1 MRRIV
6 SVLVLLL
13 AIAPSAL
20 ADTLYLRDGRT
31 LRGTMLG
38 MIGGRI
44 VFRINQGN
52 TATGSS
58 GSGST
63 SSTAAR
69 PDGEIQFFRTRD
81 IERLEI
87 DGRSLDEA
95 RFDTRTVEVS
105 LGANW
110 IDSGIDVRRGERV
123 QVRASGTIVA
133 GRTRITPDGLRSTD
147 PTAPLPRA
155 AEGVLIGSIGNDPNA
170 PIMELGLGREFA
182 ADRDGRLYLTSN
194 RGTYT
199 DARGAFSVEIRRER
213 NFASRRNTTT
223 NTTGGRDDEDDINSD
238 VFGGADNRRIDP
250 APARPRTPNTG
261 TTIDNNTGV
270 NRNRTTR
277 EVTVDVPGN
286 SRGTDTGIELAAGD
300 QVTISATGQIVAGR
314 RAGSV
319 PPEGGRAGLGAVFGG
334 AYPFPQA
341 GPGALIGYIRLAN
354 GQASQP
360 FLVGSQMTFNA
371 PVDGKLFLLIN
382 DDNYADNS
390 GSFTARIRQN

>member
-6 SVLVLLL
+6 SVLVLIL
-13 AIAPSAL
+13 ATAPLAF

-52 TATGSS
+52 LATGSS
-58 GSGST
+58 GSSST
-63 SSTAAR
+63 SSTAAAR

-110 IDSGIDVRRGERV
+110 IDSGVDLRRGERV

-170 PIMELGLGREFA
+170 PIMELGLGRDFV

-199 DARGAFSVEIRRER
+199 DARGAFAVEIRRER
-213 NFASRRNTTT
+213 NFTSRRNNTS
-223 NTTGGRDDEDDINSD
+223 TTGTRDDDDDND
-238 VFGGADNRRIDP
+238 VFGGTDDRRIEP
-250 APARPRTPNTG
+250 APTRPRTPTG
-261 TTIDNNTGV
+261 TTIDDTTNV

-277 EVTVDVPGN
+277 EITVTVPGN
-286 SRGTDTGIELAAGD
+286 SRGMDTGLELAAGD
-300 QVTISATGQIVAGR
+300 QVTITATGQIVAGR

-334 AYPFPQA
+334 TYPFPQA

-354 GQASQP
+354 GQTSAP
-360 FLVGSQMTFNA
+360 FLVGSQVTFNA
-371 PVDGKLFLLIN
+371 PVDGRLFLLIN
-382 DDNYADNS
+382 DDNYSDNS